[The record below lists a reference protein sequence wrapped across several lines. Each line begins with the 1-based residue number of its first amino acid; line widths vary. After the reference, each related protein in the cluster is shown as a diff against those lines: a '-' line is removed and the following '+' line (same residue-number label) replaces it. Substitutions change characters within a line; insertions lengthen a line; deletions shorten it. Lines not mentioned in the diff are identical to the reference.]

1 MKYSTWLSPVG
12 GDVFVSTQPWAA
24 KGAWFVK
31 LKNNIVAIHGSDFAG
46 TEKAVKAFRAR
57 FITPAK
63 GGGDLLGDEESK
75 GEFMPAEE
83 FFGGSK

>member
-31 LKNNIVAIHGSDFAG
+31 LKNNIVVIHGSDFEIVGRG
-46 TEKAVKAFRAR
+46 T
-57 FITPAK
+57 P
-63 GGGDLLGDEESK
+63 SK
-75 GEFMPAEE
+75 TRLN
-83 FFGGSK
+83 